1 MTISIPVMITL
12 VLTGFILLFLEIITP
27 TFGVLAA
34 AAVTAMCMVIWQC
47 FSYGT
52 IWGMVALISLLI
64 LVPVYLTVL
73 VKLLPKTPLAGR
85 LILKRARTGSAD
97 AVPDADELDEL
108 IGKTGI
114 AETLL
119 RPVGMVRIEG
129 RRLSA
134 LAEGDL
140 IDEGQPVHVVRVSG
154 SDVIVR
160 AMHPTPNR

>member
-1 MTISIPVMITL
+1 MNISIPVMITL
-12 VLTGFILLFLEIITP
+12 LLTGFILLFLEIITP

-47 FSYGT
+47 FSIST
-52 IWGMVALISLLI
+52 LWGMISLISLLI

-85 LILKRARTGSAD
+85 LFLKSARAGRGD
-97 AVPDADELDEL
+97 AVPDADSLDEL
-108 IGKTGI
+108 IGKSGV

-119 RPVGMVRIEG
+119 RPAGMVRIDG
-129 RRLSA
+129 RRVSA

-140 IDEGQPVHVVRVSG
+140 IAEGQAVHIVRISG

-160 AMHPTPNR
+160 SDAPDA